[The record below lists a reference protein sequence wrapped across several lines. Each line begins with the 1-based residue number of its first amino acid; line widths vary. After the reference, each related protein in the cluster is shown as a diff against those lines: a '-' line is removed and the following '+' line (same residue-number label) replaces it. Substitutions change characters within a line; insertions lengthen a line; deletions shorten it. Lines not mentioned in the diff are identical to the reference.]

1 MLRSALIALAL
12 LISTPAVPETPAVI
26 PVDATARA
34 KFPNDSGP
42 MVDALAYVNKAIN
55 AAITPMSDQE
65 HYGVADMWV
74 MAPADGKGD
83 CEDYTL
89 TKIFVLQ
96 QAGFDIVGRTRLVA
110 VFVHQKVKGVDSVEG
125 HAILAVRL
133 VSGAI
138 MFLDNR
144 YPEPMTH
151 AELAARGYEIIDW
164 RV

>member
-1 MLRSALIALAL
+1 MLRSALLALAL
-12 LISTPAVPETPAVI
+12 LIPAPAVPETTI
-26 PVDATARA
+26 PVDAIARA

-55 AAITPMSDQE
+55 ASITPMSDQE

-74 MAPADGKGD
+74 MAPADGEGD

-133 VSGAI
+133 VSGAV